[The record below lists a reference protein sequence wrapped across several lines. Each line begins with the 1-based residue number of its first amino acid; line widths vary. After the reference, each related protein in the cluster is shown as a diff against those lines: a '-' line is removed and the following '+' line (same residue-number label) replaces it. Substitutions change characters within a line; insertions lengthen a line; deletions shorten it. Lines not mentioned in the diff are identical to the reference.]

1 MKYMIMLI
9 MIVGLCA
16 NLFAQQGYGGITWN
30 IASPAEE
37 TKDFIDETSY
47 RGFGI
52 EFRTFLTNNI
62 SFGGQTGWNIM
73 DQRIDGTIE
82 LERGTVTGT
91 QIRHINSFPILANL
105 FLHLGSP
112 RAAFRPYLG
121 VNVGTYFIIQRLEL
135 GIFAIEE
142 NNWHFGVAPEVGILF
157 PTDYLSV
164 MASLKYN
171 RAFEAG
177 TSITGDAKGFD
188 YWGLNI
194 GFLFPTY

>member
-1 MKYMIMLI
+1 MKYIATLI
-9 MIVGLCA
+9 LVLGLSA
-16 NLFAQQGYGGITWN
+16 NLFAQRGYGGITWN

-37 TKDFIDETSY
+37 TKDYIDETSY

-52 EFRTFLTNNI
+52 EFRTFLSNHLSI
-62 SFGGQTGWNIM
+62 GGQTGWNIM

-82 LERGTVTGT
+82 LENGAITGT
-91 QIRHINSFPILANL
+91 QIRHLNSFPILLNA
-105 FLHLGSP
+105 FFHLGSP
-112 RAAFRPYLG
+112 RGAIRPYFG
-121 VNVGTYFIIQRLEL
+121 INAGTYFIIQRFEIGIRALEQ
-135 GIFAIEE
+135 

-171 RAFEAG
+171 KAFEAG
-177 TSITGDAKGFD
+177 TSITGEAKGYD